1 MSQNDLE
8 KIGAENLEKLN
19 SIDDAL
25 KPNVFRVC
33 KQIVNHEAFN
43 NQSYKWSLND
53 FEIGARLGHG
63 VFGRVFIVRER
74 QTKTIFALK
83 TLRKVELI
91 KSEVERQVLRE
102 IEIQS
107 HLNHPNILRFYT
119 WFHDEQRIY
128 LLLEYALQGEVY
140 WHLKKA
146 KDGRFNE
153 ALAAKYINQVA
164 DALRYCHLQQVIHR
178 DIKPEN
184 LLLSIDGNIKLAD
197 FGWSVHSPH
206 SKRKTLCGTLDYL
219 SPEIAMRIPYDDTV
233 DNWCLGILAYEF
245 VVGKPPFESNTQD
258 DTLKKIATLNFQ
270 FPEYLSYAVRDLISK
285 LLKLNGCDRLSLT
298 DVMNHCWI
306 QENKI
311 NT

>member
-19 SIDDAL
+19 SVDDAI
-25 KPNVFRVC
+25 KPSVFRVC

-43 NQSYKWSLND
+43 NESYKWSLND
-53 FEIGARLGHG
+53 FEKGARLGHG

-83 TLRKVELI
+83 TLRKDEIVKSKVE
-91 KSEVERQVLRE
+91 VQVLRE
-102 IEIQS
+102 IEIQT

-128 LLLEYALQGEVY
+128 LLLEYAEQGEVY
-140 WHLKKA
+140 RHLKKA
-146 KDGRFNE
+146 KNGRFNE
-153 ALAAKYINQVA
+153 ALAAKYVYQVA

-197 FGWSVHSPH
+197 FGWSVHSVH
-206 SKRKTLCGTLDYL
+206 SRRKTLCGTLDYL
-219 SPEIAMRIPYDDTV
+219 APEIVTRTPYDDTV
-233 DNWCLGILAYEF
+233 DNWGLGILTYEF
-245 VVGKPPFESNTQD
+245 VVGVPAFESETQD
-258 DTLKKIATLNFQ
+258 VTYKRIIKLDFQ
-270 FPEYLSYAVRDLISK
+270 FPKYLSYGVRDLISK
-285 LLKLNGCDRLSLT
+285 LLKINGCERLTLT
-298 DVMNHCWI
+298 DVMQHCWI